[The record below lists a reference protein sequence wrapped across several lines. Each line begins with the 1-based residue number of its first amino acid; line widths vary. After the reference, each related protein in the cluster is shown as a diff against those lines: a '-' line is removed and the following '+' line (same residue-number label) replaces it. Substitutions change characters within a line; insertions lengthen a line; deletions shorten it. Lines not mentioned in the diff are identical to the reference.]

1 MKTRISKSDFTFLPA
16 GHGQYNVTYQ
26 SPRTGIKWTTLIT
39 DMELIDAIKNSE
51 NPKIEDL
58 EKLKI
63 FCQS

>member
-16 GHGQYNVTYQ
+16 GHGQYNVTYT
-26 SPRTGIKWTTLIT
+26 SPKTGIKWTTLIT
-39 DMELIDAIKNSE
+39 DMELIDATKNSE
-51 NPKIEDL
+51 NPKIEDI